1 MTWYQDGPAI
11 FRDVDVCKRCSRFAE
26 WCTHELR
33 LGSFCVPDRFWLRVG
48 ASGTPR
54 RLPSVGLCFNTAPW
68 SEGQL
73 WCAPD
78 ARATRPVEM
87 YNECAYEADAFWDDC
102 HAPPTIPGREVVYA
116 VAADAEASTG

>member
-11 FRDVDVCKRCSRFAE
+11 YRDVDVCKRCSRFAE
-26 WCTHELR
+26 WCTHEFR

-54 RLPSVGLCFNTAPW
+54 RLPSVGLCFNTASW
-68 SEGQL
+68 SEGPL
-73 WCAPD
+73 WCVPD
-78 ARATRPVEM
+78 VLGPGAWPLIGALVVHL
-87 YNECAYEADAFWDDC
+87 DC